1 MSSSTDFHNQRSRF
15 RSFLDRFSTDSLVA
29 PDPLTDRTLVAVIFI
44 LTFIAALTAGL
55 VLFGS
60 AASARWQALLSSE
73 VTVQIRPQ
81 PGRNI
86 ETDLTRAADLLKQVQ
101 GVTKVR
107 IYSYDETMRM
117 LEPWL
122 GQSSSLGGLSIPR
135 LIAVE
140 IDSKAQPDIPAIS
153 KELARDIPGT
163 AIDDHRSWTRRLTTL
178 GNSLVIASAAGLI
191 LVMTATALAIV
202 FATRGAMV
210 GNREI
215 VEVFYFM
222 GADDRYIARVFQR
235 HFFRLGLRGGILG
248 ACLALIILALLRF
261 VVAGTEGLRDMFG
274 FGIIDPLSAVG
285 LAIVIAVL
293 AVALFV
299 SLLAS
304 VVSRITVHSTLSRL
318 V

>member
-1 MSSSTDFHNQRSRF
+1 MSSSIDFHNQRSRLQ
-15 RSFLDRFSTDSLVA
+15 SFLNRFSTDSLVA

-60 AASARWQALLSSE
+60 AASTRWQVILSSE

-86 ETDLTRAADLLKQVQ
+86 ETDLNRAADFLKQIQ

-107 IYSYDETMRM
+107 AYSNEETMRM

-122 GQSSSLGGLSIPR
+122 GQSSSLAGLSIPR

-140 IDSKAQPDIPAIS
+140 IDPQSPPDISVIG
-153 KELARDIPGT
+153 KQLARDIPGT

-191 LVMTATALAIV
+191 LVMTATALAII

-235 HFFRLGLRGGILG
+235 HFFRLGLHGSILG
-248 ACLALIILALLRF
+248 ASLALIVLALLRF
-261 VVAGTEGLRDMFG
+261 VIAGSEGLRDMFG
-274 FGIIDPLSAVG
+274 FGIVDPLSSVG
-285 LAIVIAVL
+285 LAIVIAIL

-299 SLLAS
+299 SMLAS
-304 VVSRITVHSTLSRL
+304 LVSRMTVHSTLSRL

>member
-1 MSSSTDFHNQRSRF
+1 MAASTDFHNQRSPWQ
-15 RSFLDRFSTDSLVA
+15 SFLNRFSTDSLVA

-60 AASARWQALLSSE
+60 AATARWQVLLSSE

-81 PGRNI
+81 PGRSM
-86 ETDLTRAADLLKQVQ
+86 EADLTRAADTLKQVQ
-101 GVTKVR
+101 GVMKVR
-107 IYSYDETMRM
+107 IYSQDETLRM

-122 GQSSSLGGLSIPR
+122 GPASSLGGLSIPR

-140 IDSKAQPDIPAIS
+140 LDPDSPPDLIAVG
-153 KELARDIPGT
+153 KQLARDSPGT
-163 AIDDHRSWTRRLTTL
+163 VLDDHRSWTRRLTKL
-178 GNSLVIASAAGLI
+178 GTTLVIASALGLI
-191 LVMTATALAIV
+191 LVLTATALAIV

-235 HFFRLGLRGGILG
+235 HFFSLGLRGGLLG
-248 ACLALIILALLRF
+248 AFLALIILAGVRLII
-261 VVAGTEGLRDMFG
+261 AGSGGLKDLFG
-274 FGIIDPLSAVG
+274 FGAPDPLSSIG
-285 LAIVIAVL
+285 LAIVIAIL
-293 AVALFV
+293 AVAFFV
-299 SLLAS
+299 SFLAS
-304 VVSRITVHSTLSRL
+304 VVSRLTVHSTLNRL
-318 V
+318 G